1 MNLLFYISGPLII
14 LILFFVVK
22 LVIKNRFHFK
32 TKARRIVFTI
42 LASFIIYLVIVLSAI
57 YIFFSFTPEL
67 DFNQDVWRKEPAKR
81 HLMLEDLK
89 GSKELISNTTMEV
102 KAKLG
107 EPSKEDNEILEYKIL
122 EAGKL
127 DFYENSLIIYFEND
141 VVYKVNLKKRKLH

>member
-1 MNLLFYISGPLII
+1 M
-14 LILFFVVK
+14 
-22 LVIKNRFHFK
+22 
-32 TKARRIVFTI
+32 
-42 LASFIIYLVIVLSAI
+42 
-57 YIFFSFTPEL
+57 PEL
-67 DFNQDVWRKEPAKR
+67 DFNQDAWRKEPAKR

-127 DFYENSLIIYFEND
+127 DFYENSLIIYFEQS
-141 VVYKVNLKKRKLH
+141 YF